1 MYSYRTLN
9 LFGLLVCIASLL
21 FAVFYLERVLYLDPC
36 PLCILDRVV
45 LVALG
50 LVFAI
55 ALAHNPGPAF
65 SRVYGLLAS
74 ALSLTGVG
82 LAARHI
88 WLQALPADE
97 VPACGPDLYFMLE
110 TLPVLDTIRN
120 ILMGSGS
127 CAEIQ
132 WTLAGLTLPQQTLL
146 LFAGLLALSVILTLK
161 PRKSYQ

>member
-1 MYSYRTLN
+1 MYDYRTLN
-9 LFGLLVCIASLL
+9 LLGLLVCIASLL

-55 ALAHNPGPAF
+55 ALAHNPAPVF

-74 ALSLTGVG
+74 AFSLTGLG

-97 VPACGPDLYFMLE
+97 VPACGPDLYFMFE

-132 WTLAGLTLPQQTLL
+132 WTFAGLTLPQQTLL
-146 LFAGLLALSVILTLK
+146 LFAGLLVLSVILTLK
-161 PRKSYQ
+161 PRKSFQ

>member
-9 LFGLLVCIASLL
+9 LSGLLVCIASLL

-65 SRVYGLLAS
+65 SRFYGLLAS

-82 LAARHI
+82 RAARHI
-88 WLQALPADE
+88 WLQALPANE

-110 TLPVLDTIRN
+110 TLPVLDTIRT